1 MKQRKFTLILIEEG
15 VSDSPALPAINDL
28 VVLKH
33 FTPFPEF
40 DLKAF
45 KQELEALADD
55 TLPDNRVTSSKTVV
69 VLSVDEQVNARFLED
84 VAEKAP
90 TNGFYAQRVEA
101 GQEFPSARA
110 ASSHLGL
117 NHNEV
122 AIYLNKSKHRPPA
135 ERIAKLRGV
144 TLAYQAD
151 YHAALL
157 ENVRD

>member
-1 MKQRKFTLILIEEG
+1 MNRKFTLMLIEDG
-15 VSDSPALPAINDL
+15 SDLLQPLNDL
-28 VVLKH
+28 VLLKH
-33 FTPFPEF
+33 FTPYDGF
-40 DLKAF
+40 DLNAF
-45 KQELEALADD
+45 KRDLEAMAEDV
-55 TLPDNRVTSSKTVV
+55 LPDNRVTSSKIVV
-69 VLSVDEQVNARFLED
+69 VLDLNAEVNARFLED

-90 TNGFYAQRVEA
+90 TNGFYAQRVEV

-122 AIYLNKSKHRPPA
+122 AIYLNKAKHRPPA

-144 TLAYQAD
+144 TVAYRED

-157 ENVRD
+157 GNLRD